1 MQFLSLIPA
10 RYSSTRFPGK
20 PLADIAGKSMIH
32 RVYEQACS
40 CFEHVYVATD
50 DDRIKN
56 HVLDFG
62 GKAVMT
68 SSEHRSGTDRC
79 AEAAKT
85 INNAEGN
92 KFEVIINIQ
101 GDEPFIQTEQLELV
115 CSCFNEKD
123 IEIASLVKKISNVE
137 DLVNPNIPKV
147 ILNNNQ
153 EAIYFS
159 RSTIPYIRNA
169 PIEQWLEKHTFFKH
183 IGLYAYRY
191 ETLLKLTKLPP
202 STLELA
208 ESLEQIRWIQNGFK
222 IKIAET
228 QTENL
233 AIDTPQDLERARE
246 YWRMRSSAK

>member
-79 AEAAKT
+79 AEAANV
-85 INNAEGN
+85 INKAEGN
-92 KFEVIINIQ
+92 RFDIIINIQ
-101 GDEPFIQTEQLELV
+101 GDEPFIQPDQLKLV
-115 CSCFNEKD
+115 CSCFD
-123 IEIASLVKKISNVE
+123 DADTEIASLVKKISNAE
-137 DLVNPNIPKV
+137 ELANPNIPKV

-159 RSTIPYIRNA
+159 RSIIPYLRNV
-169 PIEQWLEKHTFFKH
+169 PEDQWYNKHIFYKH

-191 ETLLKLTKLPP
+191 ETLMKLTKLPP
-202 STLELA
+202 STLEIA

-228 QTENL
+228 NTENL
-233 AIDTPQDLERARE
+233 AIDTPDDLEKVRE
-246 YWRMRSSAK
+246 RLRLGIIQK